1 MIFFVTPTDDAW
13 SMEGYL
19 QQEGRPLSGR
29 IRILTYDAI
38 VAQRRLALGTY
49 VFAGLDQL
57 TPTEMEIGVRCWEEL
72 SSASAD
78 VKLFN
83 DPTRVLLR
91 RRLLETCFSLGR
103 NTFRVRRAS
112 EFWRRQRFPVFIR
125 PVHEHTGSLTPV
137 LRNRRQLMQA
147 LAKAMLWGFRLRD
160 LIIVEYCHT
169 ADSSG
174 VFREYCANIVG
185 DTIIPRSLI
194 HNRNWITK
202 WGGRI
207 INAETAQE
215 ERDYVVGNPHADWL
229 RQTFQ
234 LANIGYGRIDY
245 GIKNGAPQVWEINLN
260 PTIAHRPGRPSRAT
274 ADERSLLAPARE
286 VFRRQFQAAWEGI
299 DSAVDPDRTI
309 RLDVSPRQLR
319 RLRAESRLRAR
330 LRARAT
336 VISQVAYPPIRRL
349 HAYLVRR

>member
-1 MIFFVTPTDDAW
+1 MIFFVTPTDEAW
-13 SMEGYL
+13 TMEAYL
-19 QQEGRPLSGR
+19 QQDGRPLSGR
-29 IRILTYDAI
+29 IRTLTYDAI

-49 VFAGLDQL
+49 VFAALDQL
-57 TPTEMEIGVRCWEEL
+57 TPTEIEIGVRCWQEL
-72 SSASAD
+72 SNASAG

-112 EFWRRQRFPVFIR
+112 EFLRRQCFPVFIR
-125 PVHEHTGSLTPV
+125 PSHEHGGSLSPV

-174 VFREYCANIVG
+174 VFREYCASIVG
-185 DTIIPRSLI
+185 DTIIPQSLI
-194 HNRNWITK
+194 VSRNWITK
-202 WGGRI
+202 WGNRI
-207 INAETAQE
+207 INAETSQE

-245 GIKNGAPQVWEINLN
+245 GIKNGAPQVWEINTN
-260 PTIAHRPGRPSRAT
+260 PTIAGRPGRPGRAT
-274 ADERSLLAPARE
+274 ADERSLLALTRE
-286 VFRRQFQAAWEGI
+286 GFRREFQAAWEGI
-299 DSAVDPDRTI
+299 DSAVDPGRTI
-309 RLDVSPRQLR
+309 RIDVSPRQLR

-330 LRARAT
+330 LRARTT
-336 VISQVAYPPIRRL
+336 VISRMAYPPIRRL
-349 HAYLVRR
+349 YGYLGRR